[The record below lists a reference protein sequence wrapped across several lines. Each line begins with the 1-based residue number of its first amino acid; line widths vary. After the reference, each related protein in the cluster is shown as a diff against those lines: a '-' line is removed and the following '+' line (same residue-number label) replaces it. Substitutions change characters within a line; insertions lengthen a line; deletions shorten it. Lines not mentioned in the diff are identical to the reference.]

1 MEFRYW
7 FLLTCL
13 GALWGSAFMFIK
25 IGTPDFGP
33 IALVNSR
40 LIIASFI
47 FLPIL
52 LRKKYLPLLKPIWKH
67 ALVISISNNVIP
79 FTLFSYASLG
89 ANSNILAILNATTA
103 FNTMIIAYLW
113 LDEKVST
120 KQIFGLA
127 LGFLGVLILV
137 NPQSAEATLIASL
150 SCLLHLFLFIFAV
163 FIYDH
168 CLFMADEKVST
179 KQIFGLA
186 LGFLGVLILVNPQ
199 SAEATLIASLSC
211 LIASVFYS
219 FSAVFIQKN
228 AAKTNKLVLIGWSLV
243 FSSIIMMPMSYFYLP
258 TKLPSLEAT
267 LAVIW
272 LGAIST
278 GFAFL
283 GWVRLIEKIGAVK
296 TSTVAYFLPIFG
308 IIWGNIF
315 LDEIISTTIVV
326 GCLVILV
333 GIFLATSN
341 NSSFK
346 RE

>member
-113 LDEKVST
+113 L
-120 KQIFGLA
+120 
-127 LGFLGVLILV
+127 
-137 NPQSAEATLIASL
+137 
-150 SCLLHLFLFIFAV
+150 
-163 FIYDH
+163 
-168 CLFMADEKVST
+168 DEKVST

>member
-137 NPQSAEATLIASL
+137 NPQSS
-150 SCLLHLFLFIFAV
+150 
-163 FIYDH
+163 
-168 CLFMADEKVST
+168 
-179 KQIFGLA
+179 
-186 LGFLGVLILVNPQ
+186 
-199 SAEATLIASLSC
+199 EATLIASLSC

>member
-150 SCLLHLFLFIFAV
+150 SCL
-163 FIYDH
+163 
-168 CLFMADEKVST
+168 
-179 KQIFGLA
+179 
-186 LGFLGVLILVNPQ
+186 
-199 SAEATLIASLSC
+199 
-211 LIASVFYS
+211 IASVFYS

-315 LDEIISTTIVV
+315 LDEIISTTIIV

>member
-52 LRKKYLPLLKPIWKH
+52 LRKKYLILLKPIWKH

-137 NPQSAEATLIASL
+137 NPQSSEATLIASL
-150 SCLLHLFLFIFAV
+150 SCLV
-163 FIYDH
+163 
-168 CLFMADEKVST
+168 
-179 KQIFGLA
+179 
-186 LGFLGVLILVNPQ
+186 
-199 SAEATLIASLSC
+199 
-211 LIASVFYS
+211 ASVFYS

-315 LDEIISTTIVV
+315 LDEIISTTIVI